1 MTKTRNDLLIY
12 ITEMVINIARKFSIA
27 EKQIKIKVKGIPNLF
42 QVKYNIPVLI
52 LYLLQKLY

>member
-1 MTKTRNDLLIY
+1 
-12 ITEMVINIARKFSIA
+12 MVINIARKFSIA